1 MKSCIFLSVGD
12 SNKATTP
19 IKSLVQKI
27 LYQPSRNS
35 FKLENLKKPKHDY
48 L

>member
-19 IKSLVQKI
+19 IKFLVQYI
-27 LYQPSRNS
+27 LDQPSRNS
-35 FKLENLKKPKHDY
+35 FKLESLKKPKHNY